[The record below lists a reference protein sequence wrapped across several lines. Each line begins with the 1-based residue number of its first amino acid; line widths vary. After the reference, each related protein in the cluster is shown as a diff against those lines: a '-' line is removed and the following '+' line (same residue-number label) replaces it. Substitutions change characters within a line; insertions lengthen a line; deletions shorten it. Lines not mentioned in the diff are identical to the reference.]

1 MIHSTRGIVFH
12 HIKYS
17 ETSIIAKIYTE
28 LFGLQSYLI
37 KGIRSRK
44 SKTKSSLLQH
54 LSLLEMEVYH
64 KEKSKLHHIK
74 EMKSA
79 YQYTTIPFDIRKSS
93 IVLFINEI
101 LYKSILEE
109 EPNQNLFDFIYNS
122 IQILDLSESHFSNFH
137 LLFMVQ
143 LTKHLGFFP
152 KGNYSHTNNIFN
164 MQDGVFQKNL
174 PLFTNYLAEPFS
186 GYLNT
191 LQTHSFKEVE
201 MIKIAVN
208 HRKELLQ
215 KLVDYYRLHLSGFR
229 EIKSHEV
236 LYEVLND

>member
-17 ETSIIAKIYTE
+17 ETSLIVKVYTE

-54 LSLLEMEVYH
+54 LSLLDMEVYH
-64 KEKSKLHHIK
+64 KEKSKIHHIK
-74 EMKSA
+74 EMKPA
-79 YQYTTIPFDIRKSS
+79 YQYKTIPFDIRKSS

-101 LYKSILEE
+101 LYKSIQEE
-109 EPNQNLFDFIYNS
+109 EPNQYLFDFIYNS
-122 IQILDLSESHFSNFH
+122 IQILDLSEAHFSNFH

-152 KGNYSHTNNIFN
+152 KGNYSKTKPIFN

-174 PLFTNYLAEPFS
+174 PLFSNCIEEPFS
-186 GYLNT
+186 GYLNI
-191 LQTHSFKEVE
+191 LQTHSFEESEK
-201 MIKIAVN
+201 IKIAVN
-208 HRKELLQ
+208 HRMELLQ
-215 KLVDYYRLHLSGFR
+215 KLIDFYRMHLSGFR
-229 EIKSHEV
+229 EIKSHYV
-236 LYEVLND
+236 LSEVLND